1 MWQCDEVIQF
11 TKQVMWFWTLPCAAS
26 PLQFLIMH
34 PDTVQKLMGISGRLS
49 QLQKKRKRVSLS
61 YTERQ
66 QRAALGVSKKQMLHD
81 DLVEW
86 WKKAEEHAAALAKLH
101 GISTKSMLAHME
113 HRPAIAVKSGKR
125 AISLIN
131 AYTHA
136 RNMSI
141 DPGQIS

>member
-1 MWQCDEVIQF
+1 
-11 TKQVMWFWTLPCAAS
+11 
-26 PLQFLIMH
+26 MH
-34 PDTVQKLMGISGRLS
+34 PETVQKLMGVSERLS
-49 QLQKKRKRVSLS
+49 QPQKKRKKVSLS
-61 YTERQ
+61 YAERQ
-66 QRAALGVSKKQMLHD
+66 RRAALGVSKKRMLHV

-86 WKKAEEHAAALAKLH
+86 WKKAEEHAAVLAKLH
-101 GISTKSMLAHME
+101 SISTKSMLARME
-113 HRPAIAVKSGKR
+113 HRPAMAVKSGKR